1 MLAYEFNS
9 IVEDKGIIHIPEQ
22 YLQNISSSVK
32 VIILANEE
40 TQNPKKKHFTSM
52 KIKLGDFK
60 FDRDAA
66 NER

>member
-9 IVEDKGIIHIPEQ
+9 IVEDRGIIRIPEQ

-32 VIILANEE
+32 VIILVNVE
-40 TQNPKKKHFTSM
+40 TQNNNKKHFTAM
-52 KIKLGDFK
+52 RIKTKGFK